1 MTHEDINTLIRQMTE
16 EAGTYQ
22 RVGTATTFRTAKML
36 SCAAI
41 LLADMQRDRES
52 EHTVAAEVMLLE
64 AERQIDQLKERGEV
78 YRRGFNRVRLE
89 RNEYRKGL
97 EHLLWVIDKMMCA
110 LEDDFV
116 KTVCCVA
123 NEVNQQIK
131 RKLKK

>member
-1 MTHEDINTLIRQMTE
+1 MENRMDTVNHMSMPMPEGRRSMTREDISTLI
-16 EAGTYQ
+16 
-22 RVGTATTFRTAKML
+22 
-36 SCAAI
+36 
-41 LLADMQRDRES
+41 RES